1 MINYFQEKV
10 TISVRDKFARLVS
23 FVKVLNFD
31 TREEMLN
38 HLKMYDDIKL
48 SKIEIE
54 NIRKL
59 KKD

>member
-1 MINYFQEKV
+1 MIKV
-10 TISVRDKFARLVS
+10 
-23 FVKVLNFD
+23 ND